1 MHVFFSHSLARTII
15 ITHLLFSVAI
25 FDMDIGLS
33 LFFLTKASSAKKKHV
48 VFKICVPEG
57 DEIYHLKTLLRST
70 YLRHVYLP

>member
-1 MHVFFSHSLARTII
+1 MYGFFPSLVRTII
-15 ITHLLFSVAI
+15 IIHLLFSVAI

-33 LFFLTKASSAKKKHV
+33 LFFLTKASSAKKHV

-57 DEIYHLKTLLRST
+57 DETYHLETLLRST